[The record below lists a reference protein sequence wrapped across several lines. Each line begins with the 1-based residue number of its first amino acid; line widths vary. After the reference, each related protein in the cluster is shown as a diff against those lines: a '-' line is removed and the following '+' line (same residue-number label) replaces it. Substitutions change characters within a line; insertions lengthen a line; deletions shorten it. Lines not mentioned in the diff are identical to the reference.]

1 MCKKRNFNKLLSV
14 FLSVLMLTS
23 FLQTAVSA
31 TGSDGTES
39 TEAVTFTAIDGTA
52 GASNAGGRENFDKL
66 MDGSVDTKWCV
77 TNFTTAYIVIEA
89 SQAVSISGYQMTT
102 GDDTARETSR
112 NPEDWTLYGC
122 NDYDSASKAGTW
134 EVIHDVVGDPVL
146 QNVNKTAFSFACD
159 KTETPYK
166 YYKLLITKNS
176 GSEKCMQLSEF
187 NFTFCEHETTVL
199 STRDADCTNYAYIEK
214 KCSVCGLTYKMITAR
229 ETGHTWVTQSTTD
242 ATCTQSGTLSQE
254 CSVCNATQT
263 INDPDV
269 PALGHTWETVST
281 TDATCTQS
289 GRLSQKCSVCNATQT
304 INDPDAPALGHTWGT
319 VSTTG
324 ATCEEN
330 GKRNQECSVC
340 KATQTIIDP
349 GVPALGHNF
358 VDGTCTKCNLTDLE
372 CTQSPHNYPD
382 RYDKTWTIT
391 REGAVKIAITFS
403 ENTKTEKNFD
413 FIYIYDGEDT
423 QIGRY
428 SGTELAGQT
437 IRVVSD
443 VVKIRLTSDG
453 SSTYYGFSLTEI
465 KAFYPCEHSWV
476 TQSTTAATCTQG
488 GTLSQECSVCGETQ
502 VIDDPDAPALGH
514 TWETQS
520 TTAATCTEGGTLS
533 QECSVCGNTQVIDDP
548 DAPALGHNWETTGV
562 TAATCTQGIKEIQVC
577 SNCGNM
583 QYLDV
588 ESAPLADH
596 DFLNGA
602 CTHCGITE
610 LEYIQT
616 PHSYPNYYDKTW
628 TITRYGAV
636 KIAITFS
643 ENTKTEPNYDCIYIY
658 DGEGTQIG
666 KYHDTEL
673 AGQTITVT
681 SDVVKIRFTSDRSTT
696 YYGFS
701 LTDISAEYTC
711 GHSDVNLNN
720 YTPASC
726 NEDGYSGDVY
736 CNTCNA
742 VVSAGKT
749 LAATGHNFIILRAE
763 TAHPHLTTEACVR
776 CGAGNTG
783 KTTLDNCF
791 ECDFNFTEKTD
802 NTYKLL
808 SYVGSVKVVSIPA
821 SYEGTAITEI
831 GTACFKGNTKITEV
845 VIPDSV
851 TSIGALA
858 FMGCSNLSKV
868 TIPASVTSIGTQA
881 FYGFTGTIYCEKGSY
896 AYEYAVAN
904 NIKYAIIGAEV
915 SEKPIKNTENTT
927 IDYTNHV
934 IYTVVEN
941 SSNIADILALS
952 DSAIVVPTA
961 SYAYGD
967 IELYGTGT
975 VITVFNGGVYV
986 GEFTLIVSGDVNG
999 DSVCDVID
1007 CSVAQLAANG
1017 QMSLEGA
1024 YKTAADANSDGT
1036 VDASDYQ
1043 ATVNRAVS

>member
-1 MCKKRNFNKLLSV
+1 MCKKRNFNKLLSIL
-14 FLSVLMLTS
+14 LSVLMLTS

-403 ENTKTEKNFD
+403 ENTKTEKDFD

-437 IRVVSD
+437 IRGVSD

-488 GTLSQECSVCGETQ
+488 GTLSQECSVCG
-502 VIDDPDAPALGH
+502 A
-514 TWETQS
+514 
-520 TTAATCTEGGTLS
+520 
-533 QECSVCGNTQVIDDP
+533 TQVIDDP

-577 SNCGNM
+577 SNCGST

-666 KYHDTEL
+666 KYDDTEL

-802 NTYKLL
+802 NSYKLL

-831 GTACFKGNTKITEV
+831 GTACFKGNKTITEV
-845 VIPDSV
+845 VIPDGV
-851 TSIGALA
+851 TSIGSLA

-904 NIKYAIIGAEV
+904 NIKYAIIGAES
-915 SEKPIKNTENTT
+915 SENPIKNTENTT
-927 IDYTNHV
+927 IDYTNHI

-975 VITVFNGGVYV
+975 VITVFNGGAYV

-1017 QMSLEGA
+1017 HMSLEGA

>member
-89 SQAVSISGYQMTT
+89 TQAVSISGYQMTT

-134 EVIHDVVGDPVL
+134 EVIHEVIGDPVL

-187 NFTFCEHETTVL
+187 NFTFCEHVTTVS

-214 KCSVCGLTYKMITAR
+214 NCSVCGLTYKMITAR
-229 ETGHTWVTQSTTD
+229 ENGHTWVTQSTTA
-242 ATCTQSGTLSQE
+242 ATCTQSGTLSQK

-304 INDPDAPALGHTWGT
+304 INDPDAPALGHTWET
-319 VSTTG
+319 VSTTD

-330 GKRNQECSVC
+330 GKINQECSVC
-340 KATQTIIDP
+340 KATQTINDP
-349 GVPALGHNF
+349 DVPALGHNF
-358 VDGTCTKCNLTDLE
+358 VDGTCTNCTRTDLE
-372 CTQSPHNYPD
+372 CTQSPHSYPD
-382 RYDKTWTIT
+382 NYNKTWTIT

-413 FIYIYDGEDT
+413 FIYIYDGE
-423 QIGRY
+423 
-428 SGTELAGQT
+428 
-437 IRVVSD
+437 
-443 VVKIRLTSDG
+443 
-453 SSTYYGFSLTEI
+453 
-465 KAFYPCEHSWV
+465 
-476 TQSTTAATCTQG
+476 
-488 GTLSQECSVCGETQ
+488 
-502 VIDDPDAPALGH
+502 
-514 TWETQS
+514 
-520 TTAATCTEGGTLS
+520 
-533 QECSVCGNTQVIDDP
+533 
-548 DAPALGHNWETTGV
+548 
-562 TAATCTQGIKEIQVC
+562 
-577 SNCGNM
+577 
-583 QYLDV
+583 
-588 ESAPLADH
+588 
-596 DFLNGA
+596 
-602 CTHCGITE
+602 
-610 LEYIQT
+610 
-616 PHSYPNYYDKTW
+616 
-628 TITRYGAV
+628 
-636 KIAITFS
+636 
-643 ENTKTEPNYDCIYIY
+643 
-658 DGEGTQIG
+658 GTQIG
-666 KYHDTEL
+666 KYDDTKL
-673 AGQTITVT
+673 AGQTVTVT

-763 TAHPHLTTEACVR
+763 TAHPHPTTEACVR

-802 NTYKLL
+802 KTYKVL

-821 SYEGTAITEI
+821 SYEETAITEI
-831 GTACFKGNTKITEV
+831 GTACFKGNKTITEV

-851 TSIGALA
+851 TSIGSLA

-904 NIKYAIIGAEV
+904 NIKYAIIGAEA

-975 VITVFNGGVYV
+975 VITVFNGGAYV

-1017 QMSLEGA
+1017 HMSLEGA

>member
-89 SQAVSISGYQMTT
+89 TQAVSISGYQMTT

-134 EVIHDVVGDPVL
+134 EVIHEVIGDPVL

-187 NFTFCEHETTVL
+187 NFTFCEHVTTVS

-214 KCSVCGLTYKMITAR
+214 NCSVCGLTYKMITAR
-229 ETGHTWVTQSTTD
+229 ENGHTWVTQSTTA
-242 ATCTQSGTLSQE
+242 ATCTQSGT
-254 CSVCNATQT
+254 
-263 INDPDV
+263 
-269 PALGHTWETVST
+269 
-281 TDATCTQS
+281 
-289 GRLSQKCSVCNATQT
+289 LSQKCSVCNATQT
-304 INDPDAPALGHTWGT
+304 INDPDAPALGHTWET
-319 VSTTG
+319 VSTTD

-330 GKRNQECSVC
+330 GKINQECSVC
-340 KATQTIIDP
+340 KATQTINDP
-349 GVPALGHNF
+349 DVPALGHNF
-358 VDGTCTKCNLTDLE
+358 VDGTCTNCTRTDLE
-372 CTQSPHNYPD
+372 CTQSPHSYPD
-382 RYDKTWTIT
+382 NYNKTWTIT

-413 FIYIYDGEDT
+413 FIYIYDGEGT

-437 IRVVSD
+437 IRVASD

-488 GTLSQECSVCGETQ
+488 GTLSQECSVCG
-502 VIDDPDAPALGH
+502 A
-514 TWETQS
+514 
-520 TTAATCTEGGTLS
+520 
-533 QECSVCGNTQVIDDP
+533 TQVIDDP

-577 SNCGNM
+577 SNCRNT

-666 KYHDTEL
+666 KYDDTKL
-673 AGQTITVT
+673 AGQTVTVT

-763 TAHPHLTTEACVR
+763 TAHPHPTTEACVR

-802 NTYKLL
+802 KTYKVL

-821 SYEGTAITEI
+821 SYEETAITEI
-831 GTACFKGNTKITEV
+831 GTACFKGNKTITEV

-851 TSIGALA
+851 TSIGSLA

-904 NIKYAIIGAEV
+904 NIKYAIIGAEA

-975 VITVFNGGVYV
+975 VITVFNGGAYV

-1017 QMSLEGA
+1017 HMSLEGA

>member
-1 MCKKRNFNKLLSV
+1 MCKKRNFNKLLSIL
-14 FLSVLMLTS
+14 LSVLMLTS

-403 ENTKTEKNFD
+403 ENTKTEKDFD

-437 IRVVSD
+437 IRVASD

-476 TQSTTAATCTQG
+476 TQSTTAATCTQS
-488 GTLSQECSVCGETQ
+488 GTLSQECSVCG
-502 VIDDPDAPALGH
+502 A
-514 TWETQS
+514 
-520 TTAATCTEGGTLS
+520 
-533 QECSVCGNTQVIDDP
+533 TQVIDDP

-577 SNCGNM
+577 SNCGST

-666 KYHDTEL
+666 KYDDTEL

-802 NTYKLL
+802 NSYKLL

-831 GTACFKGNTKITEV
+831 GTACFKGNKTITEV
-845 VIPDSV
+845 VIPDGV
-851 TSIGALA
+851 TSIGSLA

-904 NIKYAIIGAEV
+904 NIKYAIIGAES
-915 SEKPIKNTENTT
+915 SENPIKNTENTT
-927 IDYTNHV
+927 IDYTNHI

-975 VITVFNGGVYV
+975 VITVFNGGAYV

-1017 QMSLEGA
+1017 HMSLEGA